1 MLLKIKDFFNG
12 VWIELK
18 KVSWPTKK
26 ELWDSTIVVMVSVM
40 ILGIYI
46 AAVDQVS
53 TILVKLILQK

>member
-1 MLLKIKDFFNG
+1 MFSKIKDFFNG

-26 ELWDSTIVVMVSVM
+26 ELVDSTVVVIVSVM

-46 AAVDQVS
+46 AAVDQIWS
-53 TILVKLILQK
+53 IFIKLVLRK

>member
-1 MLLKIKDFFNG
+1 MFSKIKNFFNG

-26 ELWDSTIVVMVSVM
+26 ELMDSTVVVIVSVM

-46 AAVDQVS
+46 AAVDQVWS
-53 TILVKLILQK
+53 MFIKLVIRK

>member
-1 MLLKIKDFFNG
+1 MFSKMKIFFNG

-26 ELWDSTIVVMVSVM
+26 ELMDSTVVVIVSVM

-46 AAVDQVS
+46 AAVDQVWS
-53 TILVKLILQK
+53 MFIKIVLRK

>member
-1 MLLKIKDFFNG
+1 MFSKIKNFFNG

-26 ELWDSTIVVMVSVM
+26 ELMNSTIVVIVSVM

-46 AAVDQVS
+46 AAVDQVWS
-53 TILVKLILQK
+53 IFIKLVLRK

>member
-1 MLLKIKDFFNG
+1 MFSKMKEFFKG

-26 ELWDSTIVVMVSVM
+26 ELLDSTIVVIVSVI
-40 ILGIYI
+40 ILGVYI

-53 TILVKLILQK
+53 SIVIKLILRK